1 MTWPVPKFDYGQSV
15 VVIPN
20 DRVHA
25 RITDLHM
32 FGQQCS
38 VEYSVRY
45 FHNGEAK
52 TVRVFED
59 ELERLEDH
67 KLREIIHVQR

>member
-1 MTWPVPKFDYGQSV
+1 MTNWTSARFAYGDTVKIVS
-15 VVIPN
+15 N
-20 DRVHA
+20 DGVEARV
-25 RITDLHM
+25 TDLH
-32 FGQQCS
+32 FYGQTGT

-59 ELERLEDH
+59 ELQQKGDGD
-67 KLREIIHVQR
+67 VQDDKGA

>member
-1 MTWPVPKFDYGQSV
+1 MTNWANPRFAYGDTV
-15 VVIPN
+15 KIVPN
-20 DRVHA
+20 DRVEA
-25 RITDLHM
+25 RVVDLH
-32 FGQQCS
+32 FIGQMGT

-59 ELERLEDH
+59 ELQQKGEGD
-67 KLREIIHVQR
+67 VQNDKGA